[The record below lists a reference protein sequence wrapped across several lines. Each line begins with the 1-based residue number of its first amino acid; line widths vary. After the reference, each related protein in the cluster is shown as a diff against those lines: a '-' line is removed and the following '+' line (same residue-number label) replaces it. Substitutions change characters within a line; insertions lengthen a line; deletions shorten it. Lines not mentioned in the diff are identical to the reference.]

1 MIQTFDATHWR
12 ARKSQF
18 VDVLADS
25 AGASGR
31 LAHVS
36 RIVVVLLNFFLLIVQ
51 KIVDFILNLL
61 LSCQHL
67 VLAFSLI
74 FKKL

>member
-1 MIQTFDATHWR
+1 MIQTFDAAHRR

-18 VDVLADS
+18 VDVLAHS
-25 AGASGR
+25 AGACGR

>member
-1 MIQTFDATHWR
+1 MIQTFDAAHRR

-31 LAHVS
+31 LAHVG
-36 RIVVVLLNFFLLIVQ
+36 RIVIVLLNFFLLIVQ
-51 KIVDFILNLL
+51 KIVDFILNFL

-67 VLAFSLI
+67 VLTFSLI